1 MQNLLL
7 FFCAERCPDLFQTG
21 VHIRQ
26 KFFEIMEDCGRFP
39 DKHAAVPRITAGCQ
53 IAFRR
58 FQIRFFHKFFYLAP
72 YFSSLSHAADI
83 TIAGRGKRRMNPD
96 RHKRVRLFHCTN
108 RFLHHAGVFRLIAD
122 ISVRRKNA
130 HHAVTVFMQNFHRR
144 ITDTRCCIARRRL
157 CQNMICRNSA
167 CCALLHHFC
176 LRLIGHN
183 KNVLLIHQ
191 VMLSVDRL
199 VNQNIFAG
207 QV

>member
-1 MQNLLL
+1 MQNFLL
-7 FFCAERCPDLFQTG
+7 FFCAERCPDLFQAG

-39 DKHAAVPRITAGCQ
+39 NKHAAVPCITAGFQ

-72 YFSSLSHAADI
+72 YFSRLFHAADI

-96 RHKRVRLFHCTN
+96 CHKRVRLFHCTN

-130 HHAVTVFMQNFHRR
+130 HHAVSVFMQDFHRR
-144 ITDTRCCIARRRL
+144 ITDTRRRIARRRL
-157 CQNMICRNSA
+157 RQNMICRNSA

-176 LRLIGHN
+176 LCLIGHN

-199 VNQNIFAG
+199 VDQNIFAG

>member
-26 KFFEIMEDCGRFP
+26 KFFEIVKNRGGFP

-72 YFSSLSHAADI
+72 YFSSRFHAADI

-96 RHKRVRLFHCTN
+96 RHKCVRLFHCTN
-108 RFLHHAGVFRLIAD
+108 RFLHHAGVFRLIAN

-144 ITDTRCCIARRRL
+144 ITDTRCCITRRRL

-167 CCALLHHFC
+167 CCALLHHLC
-176 LRLIGHN
+176 LCLIGHN

-199 VNQNIFAG
+199 INQNIFAG

>member
-1 MQNLLL
+1 MQNFLL
-7 FFCAERCPDLFQTG
+7 FFCAKRCPDLFQAG

-39 DKHAAVPRITAGCQ
+39 DKHAAVPRITAGFQ

-122 ISVRRKNA
+122 ISVRRKNT
-130 HHAVTVFMQNFHRR
+130 HHAVTVFMQDFHRR
-144 ITDTRCCIARRRL
+144 ITNTRRRIACRRL
-157 CQNMICRNSA
+157 RQNMICRNSA
-167 CCALLHHFC
+167 CCALLHHLC

-191 VMLSVDRL
+191 IMLSVDRL
-199 VNQNIFAG
+199 VDQNIFAG

>member
-1 MQNLLL
+1 MQNFLL
-7 FFCAERCPDLFQTG
+7 FFCAKGCSDLFQAG

-39 DKHAAVPRITAGCQ
+39 NKHAAVPCITAGFQ

-72 YFSSLSHAADI
+72 YFSRLFHAADI

-96 RHKRVRLFHCTN
+96 CHKRVRLFHCTN

-130 HHAVTVFMQNFHRR
+130 HHAVSVFMQDFHRR
-144 ITDTRCCIARRRL
+144 ITDTRRRIARRRL
-157 CQNMICRNSA
+157 RQNMICRNSA

-176 LRLIGHN
+176 LRLICHN

-199 VNQNIFAG
+199 VDQNIFAG